1 MLQLRHTNDSLI
13 EVGVDEAGRGCFWG
27 PLYAGAVIWR
37 REEEMTA
44 EQIAISGRIKDSK
57 KLTEKRR
64 VALAEEIKKHAIGW
78 GVGVVTAAEIEEMG
92 VTKANQLAFARA
104 LRCLQQ
110 MPERILVD
118 GCLSVMEQPWSMID
132 QIVEPEADGKYIAV
146 AAASILAKTDRD
158 RYVVDFC
165 KQHTDIGERYGLIT
179 NMGYGT
185 EKHRQAIRTYGAIDG
200 HRAKFLRKT
209 LTCAACETSSGNE
222 TSASGSESFGSGTSA
237 SGRGTSASGSG
248 T

>member
-44 EQIAISGRIKDSK
+44 EQMTISAKIKDSK

-64 VALAEEIKKHAIGW
+64 VALAEEIKKHAVAW
-78 GVGVVTAAEIEEMG
+78 GVGIVTAAEVEEMG

-104 LRCLQQ
+104 LRCLNQ

-132 QIVEPEADGKYIAV
+132 QVVEPEADGKYVAV

-158 RYVVDFC
+158 HYVVDFC

-185 EKHRQAIRTYGAIDG
+185 DKHRQAIRTYGAIDG

-209 LTCAACETSSGNE
+209 LTCAACETSS
-222 TSASGSESFGSGTSA
+222 ASGSGTSA
-237 SGRGTSASGSG
+237 SGNGSSERGASERGT
-248 T
+248 

>member
-44 EQIAISGRIKDSK
+44 EQMAISARIKDSK

-64 VALAEEIKKHAIGW
+64 VALAEEIKKHAVGW

-104 LRCLQQ
+104 LRCLNQ

-118 GCLSVMEQPWSMID
+118 GCLSVMDQPWSMIY
-132 QIVEPEADGKYIAV
+132 QVVEPEADGRYVAV

-158 RYVVDFC
+158 QYVVDFC
-165 KQHTDIGERYGLIT
+165 KQHNDIGERYGLIT

-209 LTCAACETSSGNE
+209 LTCAPCGTSSGSE
-222 TSASGSESFGSGTSA
+222 TSASGSGTSA
-237 SGRGTSASGSG
+237 SGNESSGRVASESG